1 MGQLARMRLQAVADE
16 SADGSDGGGAVD
28 RPIETRHVEIKH
40 ILEAPNI
47 VQCAR
52 GLEQVGAGRPNRS
65 RGPPGW
71 RRPRRRRGA

>member
-16 SADGSDGGGAVD
+16 SADGSDGLQAAAPSIG
-28 RPIETRHVEIKH
+28 RSTRLETRHVEIKR

-52 GLEQVGAGRPNRS
+52 GLEQVGAGRPNRTL
-65 RGPPGW
+65 
-71 RRPRRRRGA
+71 AL